1 MRDGRKSEKKKS
13 TCTKQEYIVSSFH
26 GSEKY
31 ANLDLA
37 ALSVHEHMHAYTL
50 DCSFS
55 SSLTTIT

>member
-1 MRDGRKSEKKKS
+1 MKEWDPSKSEKKKKKS

-37 ALSVHEHMHAYTL
+37 ALSVHEHM
-50 DCSFS
+50 
-55 SSLTTIT
+55 LTPWIAPSPHL